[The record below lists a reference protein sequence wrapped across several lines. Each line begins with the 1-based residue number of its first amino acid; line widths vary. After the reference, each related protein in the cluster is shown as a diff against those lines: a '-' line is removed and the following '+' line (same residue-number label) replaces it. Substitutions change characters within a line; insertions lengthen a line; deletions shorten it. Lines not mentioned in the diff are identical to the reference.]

1 MINDSAIMG
10 YKVDDGVGV
19 ISLPEKPNNKH
30 QHPSNTTRLTISR
43 WRNRGNANPSLKKFY
58 VRLSSLI
65 GKLKLFIADSMP
77 KDYSFYNRIQPNL
90 PMILFA
96 PFERLSKTASK

>member
-10 YKVDDGVGV
+10 YKIDGYAV

-30 QHPSNTTRLTISR
+30 QHPRTTTRLTISR
-43 WRNRGNANPSLKKFY
+43 WWNRRNANPSLKKFY
-58 VRLSSLI
+58 VRRSSLI

-77 KDYSFYNRIQPNL
+77 KEYSFYTKNPTKPPND
-90 PMILFA
+90 
-96 PFERLSKTASK
+96 PFCPV